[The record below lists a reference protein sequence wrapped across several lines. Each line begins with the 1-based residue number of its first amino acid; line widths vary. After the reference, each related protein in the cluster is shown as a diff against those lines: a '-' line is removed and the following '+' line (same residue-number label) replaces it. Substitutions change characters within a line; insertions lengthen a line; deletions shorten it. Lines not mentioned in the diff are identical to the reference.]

1 VFDDLL
7 KEWRANGDLDGL
19 VLENIDG

>member
-7 KEWRANGDLDGL
+7 KDWRAQGDLDGL